1 MKANFRI
8 NNVSASLILDFK
20 NQCSQSLLFH
30 LSVNNDKVVI
40 GFPII
45 RKEASSIMRNFVYLI
60 VFFSFFDLF
69 SQLPIMSPFAQS
81 LPGATPFLIGL
92 AVGLYSFSNTIG
104 NIISGFMTDRRG
116 PFMILV
122 IGLFAASLSLFFYSF
137 ANSPFSLL
145 GVRFVHGFME
155 GLIVPAAFTFLAN
168 RAEESKRG
176 RSVAISGAFVGLAA
190 IVGPA
195 YGGIVAA
202 KTSTPFIMAINGGI
216 MLLIAILAFFV
227 LRSFTYIRKQSS
239 EKDPSNFRVRMLFQS
254 PGMVRA
260 FAGAFF
266 LMFSQGVL
274 ALVLPLKVD
283 FLGFDTKTS
292 GLLLSTFG
300 VTAILIFLLP
310 INRIFDRIRPMIT
323 LTFGMSMMGLSM
335 LFLSQVEEL
344 NLLYVAMVIY
354 GVGFAFLFP
363 SINSLLIDS
372 SSATFRGK
380 AYGYFYAFFSI
391 GVVAGS
397 GVIGFLDLE
406 YRGAFMLTGI
416 ILIVV
421 AAYAIFGLKKSEV
434 LK

>member
-1 MKANFRI
+1 
-8 NNVSASLILDFK
+8 
-20 NQCSQSLLFH
+20 
-30 LSVNNDKVVI
+30 
-40 GFPII
+40 
-45 RKEASSIMRNFVYLI
+45 MRGFVYLI

-69 SQLPIMSPFAQS
+69 SQLPVMSPFALS
-81 LPGATPFLIGL
+81 LGATPFL
-92 AVGLYSFSNTIG
+92 VGLVVGMYSFSNTIG
-104 NIISGFMTDRRG
+104 NIISGFMTDKRG
-116 PFMILV
+116 PFLILV
-122 IGLFAASLSLFFYSF
+122 LGLFASALSLFLYAFV
-137 ANSPFSLL
+137 AGPMSLL

-176 RSVAISGAFVGLAA
+176 KSVAISGAFVGLAA
-190 IVGPA
+190 IIGPA

-202 KTSTPFIMAINGGI
+202 KTSTPFIMTVNGGI
-216 MLLIAILAFFV
+216 MMLLAILTFFV
-227 LRSFTYIRKQSS
+227 LRSFTYVPKQ
-239 EKDPSNFRVRMLFQS
+239 PSKGADNFRVKYLFQH

-274 ALVLPLKVD
+274 ALVLPLKVES
-283 FLGFDTKTS
+283 LGFDTKTT

-300 VTAILIFLLP
+300 VVAILIFLLP
-310 INRIFDRIRPMIT
+310 INRIFDRVRPVVTLAFGIT
-323 LTFGMSMMGLSM
+323 LMGLSM

-344 NLLYVAMVIY
+344 NYLYIAMSIY
-354 GVGFAFLFP
+354 GAGFAFLFP

-372 SSATFRGK
+372 SSPEFRGK

-406 YRGAFMLTGI
+406 YRGAFMLTGF
-416 ILIVV
+416 ILLAV
-421 AAYAIFGLKKSEV
+421 ALYALIGLQNKRSIDKTSHV
-434 LK
+434 L